1 MPSDDKSLKEIAR
14 EKNSAAPSQLGDPV
28 SLKPETVEHSPTEY
42 DKPNKAPNKIDQ
54 QGKSLKQ
61 MAQDK
66 METNPSQIGDPV
78 SLKAETSHNEP
89 TEQDRGALGTGRDE
103 KTGQPLKSKMK
114 DNLQYYEDIYG
125 TRVEGAFDE
134 THDTGSDDDES
145 PSPRVQK
152 EGKARKQQV
161 RPSKKRKLSG
171 SRSTQERKGSLDTDD
186 AVSTGDSV
194 PASVDSQ
201 ITEAAAK
208 RLRQR
213 QTVDR
218 NQQSPFGRR
227 GRGGRMNS
235 DMAAPASS
243 DDPSSSQA
251 YEVQDTNAQML
262 DHMTRIGSFTDTVG
276 DSHGLVTGN
285 DGARVLA
292 GNETMDIVQGQELS
306 DGLATTSAPINMP
319 AKPIEKQLG
328 VNNGGDAQAREDGH
342 VDDETGRIDVVFDED
357 PGYAGDAEEVQQGTD
372 AIAPPETG
380 RRGRGLQE
388 KSMNDEVQNDSRELV
403 NRQPPRRGRPRKVE
417 SLAKELS
424 RITSASEESPA
435 VSRHNTRAEKKRAE
449 ALESE
454 RRELQRLAARPK
466 TRGFKQGH
474 DGFFARFAQP
484 KEKEKEKGKGQGVV
498 AVKSKRNK
506 MTARQATLH
515 TKAKKKGIAK
525 RVERPK
531 AQQVKRL
538 NWKGQQMQLVREQGH
553 VVVPRG

>member
-28 SLKPETVEHSPTEY
+28 SLKPETVEHSPTEH

-103 KTGQPLKSKMK
+103 KTGQPLKSKIK
-114 DNLQYYEDIYG
+114 DDLQYYEDIYG

-145 PSPRVQK
+145 PSPSVQK
-152 EGKARKQQV
+152 DGKARKQQV

-171 SRSTQERKGSLDTDD
+171 SRLTQEQKDSLDTDD
-186 AVSTGDSV
+186 AVSTGDSLA
-194 PASVDSQ
+194 ASVDSQ
-201 ITEAAAK
+201 TTEAAAK

-218 NQQSPFGRR
+218 RQQSPFGRR
-227 GRGGRMNS
+227 GRRGRMNS
-235 DMAAPASS
+235 DMAAPASF
-243 DDPSSSQA
+243 DEPSSSQA
-251 YEVQDTNAQML
+251 YEVQDTDAQML
-262 DHMTRIGSFTDTVG
+262 DNTTRIRSLVDTG
-276 DSHGLVTGN
+276 GNSHGFVTGN

-292 GNETMDIVQGQELS
+292 GNESMDIVQGQEPS
-306 DGLATTSAPINMP
+306 DVLATTSASINML
-319 AKPIEKQLG
+319 AKPIGKQLG
-328 VNNGGDAQAREDGH
+328 LNNGDNGQARGDGH
-342 VDDETGRIDVVFDED
+342 VDDENGRVDVVFDED
-357 PGYAGDAEEVQQGTD
+357 PGYAGDAEEVKRGTG
-372 AIAPPETG
+372 AIAQPTTG
-380 RRGRGLQE
+380 RRGRDLQE
-388 KSMNDEVQNDSRELV
+388 KSMNDEAQNDSRELV
-403 NRQPPRRGRPRKVE
+403 NRQPTKHGRPRKVE
-417 SLAKELS
+417 SLARELG

-449 ALESE
+449 ALERE

-474 DGFFARFAQP
+474 DGFFARCVQP
-484 KEKEKEKGKGQGVV
+484 KEKEKEKGKGQEVV

-531 AQQVKRL
+531 AKQVKRL
-538 NWKGQQMQLVREQGH
+538 NWKGQQMQLMRGQGH